1 MDWTEEDAK
10 RAAAEGWAYRN
21 GYVAK
26 IHSAGKFF
34 SLYEIVAHLREKGV
48 TSKWHREVYLSLPWT
63 DADDRLTTS
72 EGWRATF
79 GTVIRTSVRMFASDE
94 EAQAAVHA
102 RACANP
108 PDPLCI
114 KVLAR
119 MAKRRLLEGADY

>member
-1 MDWTEEDAK
+1 MKWTEEDAK
-10 RAAAEGWAYRN
+10 RAAAEGWVYRN
-21 GYVAK
+21 GYVAQ
-26 IHSAGKFF
+26 IYSSGKFF
-34 SLYEIVAHLREKGV
+34 SPYEVVAHLRKKGV

-63 DADDRLTTS
+63 NADEQLMAG

-79 GTVIRTSVRMFASDE
+79 GTVIRTNTRTFASDE
-94 EAQAAVHA
+94 EAQAAVHV

-119 MAKRRLLEGADY
+119 LAKRRLLEGADY